1 MINKNID
8 RRERIDNAKVIK
20 IIEIELVRGV
30 GTKEDVCRI
39 CKQYYSFEGKLL
51 AEYDP
56 EDN

>member
-1 MINKNID
+1 MINKDIN
-8 RRERIDNAKVIK
+8 RRERIDNVKVIQVVEVDF
-20 IIEIELVRGV
+20 IRGEGNSNDVVR
-30 GTKEDVCRI
+30 E

>member
-1 MINKNID
+1 MINKDIN
-8 RRERIDNAKVIK
+8 RRERIDNARVVQVV
-20 IIEIELVRGV
+20 EVELVRGE
-30 GTKEDVCRI
+30 GIKTDVCRI